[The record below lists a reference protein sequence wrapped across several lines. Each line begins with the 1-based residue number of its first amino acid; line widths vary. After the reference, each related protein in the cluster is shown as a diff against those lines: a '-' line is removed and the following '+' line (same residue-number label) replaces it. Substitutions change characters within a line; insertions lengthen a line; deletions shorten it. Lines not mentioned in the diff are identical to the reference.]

1 MMIHLSEK
9 QREIV
14 NFDNGPL
21 LVKAGPGSGK
31 TRVLIERVKRL
42 INTKKRTRVLALT
55 FSNMAADEM
64 RSRIQQDLTSNNLMD
79 NVSCSTIHSFCL
91 EIVQT
96 RGHLIGLPHN
106 LTLFENADD
115 RKTILKDA
123 IAQDP
128 RLKKVLEERD
138 NSSSFLTD
146 CINII
151 AGYKRAFILPED
163 SELSDVNARI
173 YAKYNEALLI
183 QGAIDFDDIL
193 FYAYR
198 ILTEN
203 PNIPKLLTTQ
213 YHYICIDEAQ
223 DLNYAQY
230 QVIRAI
236 CSDSFKNI
244 MLVGDEKQSIYGFNG
259 SDSRLMSEQ
268 FVLDFQ
274 PTVFE
279 LNENFRSAKTIVAYA
294 NTLEEASDY
303 PNCYYNGELKFSSFN
318 TEKEEAQFV
327 CNKIEFLMQNGHP
340 DVEGDILLSD
350 IAVIARNRY
359 LFSQIEK
366 TLSESGIPYYFRRSV
381 VGIESESI
389 AYKLFDLGLRLLTN
403 PRDIIH
409 RRERERILQLAQEDS
424 LSVFIDE
431 CLRKID
437 VDKLNLPPVLQEI
450 EEWTINSI
458 LNDEEKYLIINDG
471 KTWRQHWN
479 KYASQVQRENRTVA
493 SFRNYIALGKTQIEE
508 GKDGITLL
516 TAHMS
521 KGLQFEVV
529 FIIGL
534 SEGTFPD
541 YRAVQSEGK
550 AMDQEKNN
558 MFVAVTRAKRLCYL
572 SNAQNKTMPWG
583 GTKRQIVSRFVKPL
597 LE

>member
-1 MMIHLSEK
+1 MMTNLSEK
-9 QREIV
+9 QRDIV

-64 RSRIQQDLTSNNLMD
+64 RSRIQQDLSSSNLID
-79 NVSCSTIHSFCL
+79 NVTCSTIHSFCL

-96 RGHLIGLPHN
+96 RGHLIGLPQN

-128 RLKKVLEERD
+128 WLKRVLEGK
-138 NSSSFLTD
+138 NNPSSFLTD
-146 CINII
+146 CINAI

-163 SELSDVNARI
+163 NDLSDVNARI

-203 PNIPKLLTTQ
+203 TNISKLLTTQ
-213 YHYICIDEAQ
+213 YHYICVDEAQ

-268 FVLDFQ
+268 FVQDFQ
-274 PTVFE
+274 PTVFI

-303 PNCYYNGELKFSSFN
+303 PNCFYSGELQFSSFD
-318 TEKEEAQFV
+318 TEEEEAQYV
-327 CNKIEFLMQNGHP
+327 CNKIEYLMQNGHP
-340 DVEGDILLSD
+340 DVEGDILPSD
-350 IAVIARNRY
+350 IAIIARNRY

-366 TLSESGIPYYFRRSV
+366 TLSERSIPYYFRRSV

-409 RRERERILQLAQEDS
+409 RRERERILQSSQEDT
-424 LSVFIDE
+424 LSAFIDK

-437 VDKLNLPPVLQEI
+437 ADKLNLPPVLQEI
-450 EEWTINSI
+450 EEWTINSM

-471 KTWRQHWN
+471 KTWRQHWT

-493 SFRNYIALGKTQIEE
+493 SFRNYISLGKTQIEE
-508 GKDGITLL
+508 GKDGITLM

-529 FIIGL
+529 FVIGL

-583 GTKRQIVSRFVKPL
+583 GTKRQVVSRFVKPL
-597 LE
+597 LK